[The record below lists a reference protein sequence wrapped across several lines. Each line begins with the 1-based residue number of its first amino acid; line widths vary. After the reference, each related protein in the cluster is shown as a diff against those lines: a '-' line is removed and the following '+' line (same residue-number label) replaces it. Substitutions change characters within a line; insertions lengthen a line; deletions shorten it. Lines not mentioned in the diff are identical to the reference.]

1 MSAELNEALA
11 AVGKKQV
18 AFEKLDA
25 EYSKLL
31 QVLAG
36 VVSGDIARSRVLVNL
51 TDRTYLF
58 VSPGCRPPMP
68 ATINGLPVC
77 VVGPEEAVGE
87 DSGTDPRR
95 AEPGKWAAGDP
106 DAKEVK

>member
-1 MSAELNEALA
+1 MELEQALA
-11 AVGKKQV
+11 AVGRKQV

-36 VVSGDIARSRVLVNL
+36 VVSGDIHASRVLVNL

-58 VSPGCRPPMP
+58 VEKGQRPGMP

-77 VVGPEEAVGE
+77 VVAPNDGPHTTG
-87 DSGTDPRR
+87 
-95 AEPGKWAAGDP
+95 GKVEIPP
-106 DAKEVK
+106 DATGNVEIK